1 MHTFSDAKNR
11 QWEIAGNFATYSRVK
26 SRCAVDLTDIVTEE
40 RKSLT
45 QLADPFTLGDVIWC
59 LVEVQAERR
68 GISRDDF
75 GEGLDGDAWEAAAR
89 ALMDEMV
96 FFCRPSA
103 RPMLTMTMKKIDEAR
118 ASLDK
123 RMPEMLVE
131 AERKIDE
138 MFAGLIH
145 GSSETSSPESSAS
158 TPANGASAGSV
169 SPRAGGSASSGTTRR
184 RKSPSMRS

>member
-1 MHTFSDAKNR
+1 MHTFSDGKNR

-26 SRCAVDLTDIVTEE
+26 SRCSVDLTDIVTEE

-59 LVEVQAERR
+59 MVEVQAERR
-68 GISRDDF
+68 GVSRDDF
-75 GEGLDGDAWEAAAR
+75 AEGLDGDAWEAAAR

-103 RPMLTMTMKKIDEAR
+103 RPMLTMTIKKIDDAR

-123 RMPEMLVE
+123 KMPEMLVA

-145 GSSETSSPESSAS
+145 GNSETSLPASSES
-158 TPANGASAGSV
+158 TQANGASAGSV
-169 SPRAGGSASSGTTRR
+169 SPQPAGSASSGTTRR
-184 RKSPSMRS
+184 RKSRSTRS